1 MTIKGPRGL
10 ELLQGEAFVLEPS
23 AVHATI
29 AANVAG
35 VNQYTVRGERSR
47 FVFLLDLTAAANL
60 VGDTLDVLIDA
71 LAPDGATW
79 LNAAHF
85 PQCLGNGG
93 AKKYF
98 AVLDA
103 ANPGTACFDVTVDA
117 TVNTVRP
124 ALFGSDFRARYT
136 IAGGGAQSFT
146 FSVTA
151 YAVSP
156 GVP

>member
-1 MTIKGPRGL
+1 MSIKGPRGV

-23 AVHATI
+23 SAHVTI

-35 VNQYTVRGERSR
+35 LYQFNPYGERSR
-47 FVFLLDLTAAANL
+47 FLFLLDLTAAANL

-79 LNAAHF
+79 LNALHF

-98 AVLDA
+98 AILDA
-103 ANPGTACFDVTVDA
+103 ANPGTACFDVTADA
-117 TVNTVRP
+117 AVNTVRP
-124 ALFGSDFRARYT
+124 ALFGASFRTRYT

-146 FSVTA
+146 FSVSA
-151 YAVSP
+151 YAISP

>member
-1 MTIKGPRGL
+1 MGVRGPRGV
-10 ELLQGEAFVLEPS
+10 ELLQGEAFTLESSS
-23 AVHATI
+23 AHVTI
-29 AANVAG
+29 VANQAC
-35 VNQYTVRGERSR
+35 VNQYTVKGERSR

-60 VGDTLDVLIDA
+60 VGDTLDVFIDA
-71 LAPDGATW
+71 LAPTGATW

-98 AVLDA
+98 AILDA
-103 ANPGTACFDVTVDA
+103 ANPGTACFDVTADA
-117 TVNTVRP
+117 AVNTVRP
-124 ALFGSDFRARYT
+124 ALFGSDFRGRYT
-136 IAGGGAQSFT
+136 VAGGGAQSFT
-146 FSVTA
+146 FSLRV

>member
-1 MTIKGPRGL
+1 MTIKGPRGI
-10 ELLQGEAFVLEPS
+10 ELLQGEAFILEPS
-23 AVHATI
+23 AVHAAI

-35 VNQYTVRGERSR
+35 VNQFTVRGERSR

-71 LAPDGATW
+71 LAPDGVTW
-79 LNAAHF
+79 LNALHF

-103 ANPGTACFDVTVDA
+103 ANPGTACFDVTADCA
-117 TVNTVRP
+117 VNTTRP
-124 ALFGSDFRARYT
+124 SLFGSDYRGRYT

-146 FSVTA
+146 FSLSV

>member
-1 MTIKGPRGL
+1 MTIKGPRGI

-23 AVHATI
+23 SAHVTI

-47 FVFLLDLTAAANL
+47 FVFLIDLTAAANL
-60 VGDTLDVLIDA
+60 VGDTLDVFIDA

-79 LNAAHF
+79 LNAIHF
-85 PQCLGNGG
+85 PQMLGNGG
-93 AKKYF
+93 AKKFF
-98 AVLDA
+98 AILDA
-103 ANPGTACFDVTVDA
+103 ANPGTACFDVSADA
-117 TVNTVRP
+117 AVNTVRP
-124 ALFGSDFRARYT
+124 ALFGSDFRGRYT

-146 FSVTA
+146 FSLTA